1 MKLSSLKVGDKVK
14 IISIL
19 SSAEIKNHLEELG
32 FVKGVEVEVL
42 LTAPLGEPTLY
53 KINNEV
59 LALRINETSCI
70 EVEKIEEQKC
80 CDKYNTCLYKSFCN
94 KCKKK
99 EQQIEGNI
107 TVALIG
113 NPNCGKTTLFNAL
126 TCSNERVGNY
136 AGVTVDIVEGNLYFK
151 NYKIKIVDLPGIN
164 SLNTFQEEEKV
175 TRDYI
180 FKNKREVIAVNVI
193 DVTHLKKN
201 LLLTTQLL
209 DLNMN
214 MICVLNMFDKCQS
227 RGQEFN
233 VQNLSESL
241 KVKCI
246 PTIAEKE
253 YGLNELLNQIIVNYE
268 EKKKQPRL
276 EIEDSN
282 ILTRDN
288 NGKISTIPGGN
299 ILTRDNNDKI
309 STIPDGNILTRDK
322 NNISGIKGD
331 DKGNIEY
338 IKSKGPEER
347 YKYID
352 TVLGQASYMPNN
364 DNTNRTVTKTLDR
377 FLLDKKL
384 SFLFFLLPIV
394 MFQMTF
400 SFGGRLSEY
409 LSDVLNKVTIFLTSF
424 IATGII
430 KDIIVNGFLP
440 GIETVIVFVPQLFI
454 LYFSLFILEDS
465 GCMNRLVFI
474 IDRIMQKIGL
484 SGQSF
489 IPLSI
494 SFGCNVPGVLATKAI
509 HNRRNKIIT
518 CLLVPMIS
526 CPAKI
531 PIYVLLT
538 SLFFSDTAQMLI
550 ISSLYIFGIL
560 VAIICSKILHFF
572 MDDTSKETFIIE
584 FPEYKMP
591 NVFKAAEHSLV
602 NIKHF
607 IKRIGIIIS
616 FASII
621 LWGLEYFPQRNRDN
635 ISESYIANIGRKLEP
650 ALKHNG
656 FNWQINVSLIGGII
670 AKEIIAPILMILYK
684 KDVKDSKNKIKEN
697 MMKGGITIPSLLS
710 LLIFILLF
718 TPCVGTLIAIKKEI
732 GIKWMFISLFLNT
745 MLAYL
750 LSFFVFNIAT
760 FFYVK

>member
-1 MKLSSLKVGDKVK
+1 MKLSSLKVGDKGK
-14 IISIL
+14 IISL
-19 SSAEIKNHLEELG
+19 SCNSEIKNHLEELG
-32 FVKGVEVEVL
+32 FVKGVDVEVL

-59 LALRINETSCI
+59 LALRINETNCI

-80 CDKYNTCLYKSFCN
+80 CDNYNTCLYKSFCN

-99 EQQIEGNI
+99 EQQVEGNI

-113 NPNCGKTTLFNAL
+113 NPNCGKTTLFNSL

-164 SLNTFQEEEKV
+164 SLNTFREEEKV
-175 TRDYI
+175 TRDYV
-180 FKNKREVIAVNVI
+180 FKNKKEIIAVNVI

-214 MICVLNMFDKCQS
+214 MICVLNMFDKLQS

-233 VQNLSESL
+233 VKNLSGAL
-241 KVKCI
+241 NVKCI

-253 YGLNELLNQIIVNYE
+253 YGLSELLNQIINIYE

-276 EIEDSN
+276 EIEDNN

-288 NGKISTIPGGN
+288 NGKISTIQGGN
-299 ILTRDNNDKI
+299 ILTHDN
-309 STIPDGNILTRDK
+309 

-331 DKGNIEY
+331 DKGSFEY
-338 IKSKGPEER
+338 IRSKGPEER

-352 TVLGQASYMPNN
+352 TVLEQASYTYN
-364 DNTNRTVTKTLDR
+364 DNTNRGVTKTLDR

-400 SFGGRLSEY
+400 SFGGMLSGY
-409 LSDVLNKVTIFLTSF
+409 LSDVLNKTTIFLTSF
-424 IATGII
+424 IATGLI

-440 GIETVIVFVPQLFI
+440 GIEAVIVFIPQLFI
-454 LYFSLFILEDS
+454 LYFFLFILEDS

-474 IDRIMQKIGL
+474 IDRIMQKFGL

-538 SLFFSDTAQMLI
+538 SLFFSNTTQVLI

-560 VAIICSKILHFF
+560 VAIICSKIIHFF

-584 FPEYKMP
+584 FPEYKIP
-591 NVFKAAEHSLV
+591 NIFKAAEHSLV
-602 NIKHF
+602 NIKLF

-621 LWGLEYFPQRNRDN
+621 LWSLEYFPQRNRDN

-650 ALKHNG
+650 VLKHNG
-656 FNWQINVSLIGGII
+656 FNWQINVSLLGGII

-684 KDVKDSKNKIKEN
+684 KDVKDSKDKIKEN
-697 MMKGGITIPSLLS
+697 MIKGGITIPSLLS

-718 TPCVGTLIAIKKEI
+718 TPCIGTLIAIKKEI
-732 GIKWMFISLFLNT
+732 GIKWMFISLLLNT
-745 MLAYL
+745 LLAYL
-750 LSFFVFNIAT
+750 LSLFVFNIAT
-760 FFYVK
+760 FFYAK

>member
-1 MKLSSLKVGDKVK
+1 MKLSSLKVGDKGK
-14 IISIL
+14 IISL
-19 SSAEIKNHLEELG
+19 SCNSEIKNHLEELG

-59 LALRINETSCI
+59 LALRINETNCI

-80 CDKYNTCLYKSFCN
+80 CDNYNTCLYKSFCN

-113 NPNCGKTTLFNAL
+113 NPNCGKTTLFNSL

-164 SLNTFQEEEKV
+164 SLNTFREEEKV
-175 TRDYI
+175 TRDYV
-180 FKNKREVIAVNVI
+180 FKNKKEIIAVNVI

-214 MICVLNMFDKCQS
+214 MICVLNMFDKLQS

-241 KVKCI
+241 NVKCI

-253 YGLNELLNQIIVNYE
+253 YGLNELLNQIINIYE
-268 EKKKQPRL
+268 EKKKHQRL
-276 EIEDSN
+276 EIED
-282 ILTRDN
+282 
-288 NGKISTIPGGN
+288 N

-309 STIPDGNILTRDK
+309 STIPGGNILTRDDN

-331 DKGNIEY
+331 DKGSFEY
-338 IKSKGPEER
+338 IRSKSPEER

-352 TVLGQASYMPNN
+352 TVLEQASYTYN
-364 DNTNRTVTKTLDR
+364 DNTNRGVTKTLDR

-400 SFGGRLSEY
+400 SFAGMLSEY
-409 LSDVLNKVTIFLTSF
+409 LSEVLNKITIFLTSF
-424 IATGII
+424 ITTGII

-440 GIETVIVFVPQLFI
+440 GIEAVIVFIPQLFI
-454 LYFSLFILEDS
+454 LYFFLFILEDS

-494 SFGCNVPGVLATKAI
+494 SFGCNVPGVLATKTI

-538 SLFFSDTAQMLI
+538 SLFFSNTTQVLI

-560 VAIICSKILHFF
+560 VAIICSKIIHFF

-584 FPEYKMP
+584 FPEYKIP
-591 NVFKAAEHSLV
+591 NIFKAAEHSLV

-650 ALKHNG
+650 VLKHNG
-656 FNWQINVSLIGGII
+656 FNWQINVSLLGGII

-684 KDVKDSKNKIKEN
+684 KDVKDSKDKIKEN
-697 MMKGGITIPSLLS
+697 MIKGGITIPSLLS

-718 TPCVGTLIAIKKEI
+718 TPCIGTLIAIKKEI
-732 GIKWMFISLFLNT
+732 GIKWMFISLLLNT
-745 MLAYL
+745 LLAYL
-750 LSFFVFNIAT
+750 LSLFVFNIAT
-760 FFYVK
+760 FFYAK

>member
-1 MKLSSLKVGDKVK
+1 MKLSSLKVGDKGK
-14 IISIL
+14 IISV
-19 SSAEIKNHLEELG
+19 SCNSEIKNHLEELG

-113 NPNCGKTTLFNAL
+113 NPNCGKTTLFNSL

-164 SLNTFQEEEKV
+164 SLNTFKEEEKV
-175 TRDYI
+175 TKDYI

-214 MICVLNMFDKCQS
+214 MICVINMFDKLQS

-253 YGLNELLNQIIVNYE
+253 YGLNELLNQIINIYR

-282 ILTRDN
+282 ILTSDN
-288 NGKISTIPGGN
+288 YNKISGVE
-299 ILTRDNNDKI
+299 
-309 STIPDGNILTRDK
+309 DGNILGCD
-322 NNISGIKGD
+322 NNNKDSAIV
-331 DKGNIEY
+331 GNNERGFEY
-338 IKSKGPEER
+338 ILSQNKSPEER

-352 TVLGQASYMPNN
+352 TILEQASYTYN
-364 DNTNRTVTKTLDR
+364 DNTNRAVTKTLDR

-384 SFLFFLLPIV
+384 SLLFFLLPIV
-394 MFQMTF
+394 IFQMTF

-440 GIETVIVFVPQLFI
+440 GIEAVIVFVPQLFI

-560 VAIICSKILHFF
+560 VAIICSKIIHFF

-656 FNWQINVSLIGGII
+656 FNWQINVSLLGGII

-684 KDVKDSKNKIKEN
+684 KDVKDSKDKIKEN
-697 MMKGGITIPSLLS
+697 MIKGGITIPSLLS

-745 MLAYL
+745 LLAYL
-750 LSFFVFNIAT
+750 LSLFVFNIAT
-760 FFYVK
+760 FFYAK

>member
-1 MKLSSLKVGDKVK
+1 MKLSSLNVGDKGK

-59 LALRINETSCI
+59 LALRINETNCI

-80 CDKYNTCLYKSFCN
+80 CDNYNTCLYKSFCN

-99 EQQIEGNI
+99 EQQVEGNI

-113 NPNCGKTTLFNAL
+113 NPNCGKTTLFNSL

-164 SLNTFQEEEKV
+164 SINTFREEEKV

-180 FKNKREVIAVNVI
+180 FKNKEEVIAVNVI

-214 MICVLNMFDKCQS
+214 MICVLNMFDKLQS

-233 VQNLSESL
+233 VQNLSGAL
-241 KVKCI
+241 NVKCI

-253 YGLNELLNQIIVNYE
+253 YGLNELLNQIIKIYE

-282 ILTRDN
+282 ILTSDN
-288 NGKISTIPGGN
+288 NGKISTVPGGN
-299 ILTRDNNDKI
+299 ILTHN
-309 STIPDGNILTRDK
+309 

-331 DKGNIEY
+331 DKGNFEY
-338 IKSKGPEER
+338 IRSKGPEER

-352 TVLGQASYMPNN
+352 TILEQASYTYN
-364 DNTNRTVTKTLDR
+364 DNTNRAVTKTLDR
-377 FLLDKKL
+377 LLLDKNL

-400 SFGGRLSEY
+400 SFGGKLSGY

-454 LYFSLFILEDS
+454 LYFFLFILEDS

-518 CLLVPMIS
+518 CLLVPMMS

-538 SLFFSDTAQMLI
+538 SLFFSDTAQVLI

-560 VAIICSKILHFF
+560 VAIICSKIIHFF

-584 FPEYKMP
+584 FPEYKIP

-602 NIKHF
+602 SIKHF

-621 LWGLEYFPQRNRDN
+621 LWGLEYFPQRNRNN

-650 ALKHNG
+650 VLKHNG
-656 FNWQINVSLIGGII
+656 FNWQINVSLLGGII

-684 KDVKDSKNKIKEN
+684 KDVKDSKDKIKEN
-697 MMKGGITIPSLLS
+697 MIKDGITIPSLLA

-718 TPCVGTLIAIKKEI
+718 TPCVGTLMAIKKEI
-732 GIKWMFISLFLNT
+732 GIKWMFISLSLNT

-750 LSFFVFNIAT
+750 SSLFVFNIAT
-760 FFYVK
+760 FFYAK

>member
-32 FVKGVEVEVL
+32 FIKGVEVEVL

-70 EVEKIEEQKC
+70 EVEKIDEQKC

-94 KCKKK
+94 KCPKK

-113 NPNCGKTTLFNAL
+113 NPNCGKTTLFNSL

-164 SLNTFQEEEKV
+164 SLNTFREEEKV
-175 TRDYI
+175 TRDYV
-180 FKNKREVIAVNVI
+180 FKNKEEVIAVNVI

-214 MICVLNMFDKCQS
+214 MICVLNMFDKFQS

-233 VQNLSESL
+233 VQNLSEAL
-241 KVKCI
+241 NVKCI

-253 YGLNELLNQIIVNYE
+253 YGLSELLNQIIKIYE

-299 ILTRDNNDKI
+299 ILTHYN
-309 STIPDGNILTRDK
+309 

-331 DKGNIEY
+331 DKGNFEY
-338 IKSKGPEER
+338 IRSKGPEER
-347 YKYID
+347 YKYIN
-352 TVLGQASYMPNN
+352 TILEQASYTYN
-364 DNTNRTVTKTLDR
+364 DNTNRAVTKTLDR

-384 SFLFFLLPIV
+384 SLLFFLLPVVI
-394 MFQMTF
+394 FQMTF

-409 LSDVLNKVTIFLTSF
+409 LSDVLNKTTIFLTSF
-424 IATGII
+424 ISTGII

-440 GIETVIVFVPQLFI
+440 GIEAVIVFVPQLFI
-454 LYFSLFILEDS
+454 LYFFLFILEDS

-518 CLLVPMIS
+518 CLLVPMMS

-538 SLFFSDTAQMLI
+538 SLFFSDTAQVLI

-560 VAIICSKILHFF
+560 VAIICSKIIHFF

-635 ISESYIANIGRKLEP
+635 ISESYIASIGRKLEP
-650 ALKHNG
+650 VLKHNG

-684 KDVKDSKNKIKEN
+684 KDVKDSKDKIKEN
-697 MMKGGITIPSLLS
+697 MIKGGITIPSLLS

-718 TPCVGTLIAIKKEI
+718 TPCVGTLMAIKKEI
-732 GIKWMFISLFLNT
+732 GIKWMFISLSLNT

-750 LSFFVFNIAT
+750 LSLFVFNIAT
-760 FFYVK
+760 FFYAK

>member
-1 MKLSSLKVGDKVK
+1 MKLSSLKVGDKGK
-14 IISIL
+14 IISV
-19 SSAEIKNHLEELG
+19 SCNSEIKNHLEELG

-59 LALRINETSCI
+59 LALRINETNCI

-80 CDKYNTCLYKSFCN
+80 CDRYNTCLYKSFCN

-113 NPNCGKTTLFNAL
+113 NPNCGKTTLFNSL

-164 SLNTFQEEEKV
+164 SLNTFREEEKV

-180 FKNKREVIAVNVI
+180 FKNKEEVIAVNVI

-214 MICVLNMFDKCQS
+214 MICVLNMFDKLQS

-233 VQNLSESL
+233 AQNLSEAL
-241 KVKCI
+241 NVKCI

-253 YGLNELLNQIIVNYE
+253 YGLNELLNQIIKIYK

-282 ILTRDN
+282 ISTLDN

-299 ILTRDNNDKI
+299 ILTHDN
-309 STIPDGNILTRDK
+309 

-331 DKGNIEY
+331 DKGNFEY
-338 IKSKGPEER
+338 IRSKGPEER

-352 TVLGQASYMPNN
+352 TVLEQASYTYN
-364 DNTNRTVTKTLDR
+364 DNTNRAVTKTLDR

-394 MFQMTF
+394 IFQMTF

-409 LSDVLNKVTIFLTSF
+409 LSEVLNKTTIFLTSF

-440 GIETVIVFVPQLFI
+440 GIEAVIVFVPQLFI
-454 LYFSLFILEDS
+454 LYFFLFILEDS

-518 CLLVPMIS
+518 CLLVPMMS

-538 SLFFSDTAQMLI
+538 SLFFSNTAQVLI

-560 VAIICSKILHFF
+560 VAIICSKIIHFF

-650 ALKHNG
+650 VLKHNG
-656 FNWQINVSLIGGII
+656 FNWQINVSLLGGIL

-684 KDVKDSKNKIKEN
+684 KDVKDSKDKIKEN
-697 MMKGGITIPSLLS
+697 MIKDGITIPSLLS

-718 TPCVGTLIAIKKEI
+718 TPCVGTLMAIKKEI
-732 GIKWMFISLFLNT
+732 GIKWMFISLSLNT

-750 LSFFVFNIAT
+750 SSLFVFNIAT
-760 FFYVK
+760 FFYAK

>member
-59 LALRINETSCI
+59 LALRINETNCI

-80 CDKYNTCLYKSFCN
+80 CDEYNTCLYKSFCN

-113 NPNCGKTTLFNAL
+113 NPNCGKTTLFNSL

-180 FKNKREVIAVNVI
+180 FKNKEEVIAVNVI

-214 MICVLNMFDKCQS
+214 MICVLNMFDKFQS

-233 VQNLSESL
+233 VQNLSEAL
-241 KVKCI
+241 NVKCI

-253 YGLNELLNQIIVNYE
+253 YGLNELLNQIIKIYE

-276 EIEDSN
+276 EIEDNN
-282 ILTRDN
+282 ILTSDN

-299 ILTRDNNDKI
+299 ILTHDN
-309 STIPDGNILTRDK
+309 

-331 DKGNIEY
+331 DKGSFEY
-338 IKSKGPEER
+338 IRSKGPEER

-352 TVLGQASYMPNN
+352 TVLEQASYTYNN
-364 DNTNRTVTKTLDR
+364 NTNRAVTKTLDR

-409 LSDVLNKVTIFLTSF
+409 LSDVLNKTTIFLTSF
-424 IATGII
+424 ISTGII

-440 GIETVIVFVPQLFI
+440 GIEAVIVFVPQLFI
-454 LYFSLFILEDS
+454 LYFFLFILEDS

-531 PIYVLLT
+531 PVYVLLT
-538 SLFFSDTAQMLI
+538 SLFFSDTAQVLI

-560 VAIICSKILHFF
+560 VAIICSKIIHFF
-572 MDDTSKETFIIE
+572 MDDTSEETFIIE
-584 FPEYKMP
+584 FPEYKIP

-602 NIKHF
+602 SIKHF

-650 ALKHNG
+650 VLKYNG

-684 KDVKDSKNKIKEN
+684 KDVKDSKDKIKEN
-697 MMKGGITIPSLLS
+697 MIKGGITIPSLLS

-718 TPCVGTLIAIKKEI
+718 TPCVGTLMAIKKEI
-732 GIKWMFISLFLNT
+732 GIKWMFISLSLNT

-750 LSFFVFNIAT
+750 LSLFVFNIAT
-760 FFYVK
+760 FFYAK

>member
-59 LALRINETSCI
+59 LALRINETNCI

-80 CDKYNTCLYKSFCN
+80 CDEYNTCLYKSFCN

-99 EQQIEGNI
+99 EQQVEGNI

-113 NPNCGKTTLFNAL
+113 NPNCGKTTLFNSL

-164 SLNTFQEEEKV
+164 SLNTFREEEKV

-180 FKNKREVIAVNVI
+180 FKNKEEVIAVNVI

-214 MICVLNMFDKCQS
+214 MICVLNMFDKLQS

-233 VQNLSESL
+233 VQNLSEAL
-241 KVKCI
+241 NVKCI

-253 YGLNELLNQIIVNYE
+253 YGLNELLNQIIKIYE

-276 EIEDSN
+276 EIEDNN
-282 ILTRDN
+282 ILTSDN

-299 ILTRDNNDKI
+299 ILTRDDN
-309 STIPDGNILTRDK
+309 

-331 DKGNIEY
+331 DKGNFEY
-338 IKSKGPEER
+338 IRSKSPEER

-352 TVLGQASYMPNN
+352 TVLEQASYTYNN
-364 DNTNRTVTKTLDR
+364 NTNRAVTKTLDR
-377 FLLDKKL
+377 FLLNKKL
-384 SFLFFLLPIV
+384 SLLFFLLPIV

-409 LSDVLNKVTIFLTSF
+409 LSDVLNKTTIFLTSF
-424 IATGII
+424 ITTGII

-440 GIETVIVFVPQLFI
+440 GIEAVIVFIPQLFI

-494 SFGCNVPGVLATKAI
+494 SFGCNVPGVLATKTI

-518 CLLVPMIS
+518 CLLVPMMS

-538 SLFFSDTAQMLI
+538 SLFFSDTAQVLI

-560 VAIICSKILHFF
+560 VAIICSKIIHFF
-572 MDDTSKETFIIE
+572 MDDTSEETFIIE
-584 FPEYKMP
+584 FPEYKIP

-602 NIKHF
+602 SIKHF

-635 ISESYIANIGRKLEP
+635 ISESYIANIGKKLEP
-650 ALKHNG
+650 VLKHNG
-656 FNWQINVSLIGGII
+656 FNWQINVSLLGGII
-670 AKEIIAPILMILYK
+670 AKEIIAPILTILYK
-684 KDVKDSKNKIKEN
+684 KDVKDSKDKIKEN
-697 MMKGGITIPSLLS
+697 MIKGGITIPSLLS

-718 TPCVGTLIAIKKEI
+718 TPCIGTLMAIKKEI

-745 MLAYL
+745 LLAYL
-750 LSFFVFNIAT
+750 SSLFVFNIAT
-760 FFYVK
+760 FFYDK

>member
-1 MKLSSLKVGDKVK
+1 MKLSSFKVGDKVK
-14 IISIL
+14 IISVFC
-19 SSAEIKNHLEELG
+19 SAEIKNHLEELG

-42 LTAPLGEPTLY
+42 LTAPFGEPTLY
-53 KINNEV
+53 KINDEV
-59 LALRINETSCI
+59 LALRVNEASCI
-70 EVEKIEEQKC
+70 EVEKVEEKKC
-80 CDKYNTCLYKSFCN
+80 CEKYNTCLYKSFCG
-94 KCKKK
+94 KCKGK
-99 EQQIEGNI
+99 EQQTEGYI

-113 NPNCGKTTLFNAL
+113 NPNCGKTTLFNTL

-136 AGVTVDIVEGNLYFK
+136 AGVTVDVVEGNLYFK
-151 NYKIKIVDLPGIN
+151 NYKIKIVDLPGLN
-164 SLNTFQEEEKV
+164 SLNTFKEEEKI

-180 FKNKREVIAVNVI
+180 FRNKGEIIAVNVI

-209 DLNMN
+209 DLRMD
-214 MICVLNMFDKCQS
+214 MICVLNMFDKFQNS
-227 RGQEFN
+227 GQIID
-233 VQNLSESL
+233 VHLLSESL
-241 KVKCI
+241 NVTCI

-253 YGLNELLNQIIVNYE
+253 YGLNELLNQIIWKYE
-268 EKKKQPRL
+268 DKEKQSRL
-276 EIEDSN
+276 GKDEIN
-282 ILTRDN
+282 ILTRAN
-288 NGKISTIPGGN
+288 NNNKTTIIKGGN
-299 ILTRDNNDKI
+299 ILTHDN
-309 STIPDGNILTRDK
+309 
-322 NNISGIKGD
+322 NNISGIKDD
-331 DKGNIEY
+331 DKGNFEY
-338 IKSKGPEER
+338 IRSKGPEER

-352 TVLGQASYMPNN
+352 TILEQASYTHTDNPNK
-364 DNTNRTVTKTLDR
+364 DLTKTLDR

-400 SFGGRLSEY
+400 SFGGRLSGY
-409 LSDVLNKVTIFLTSF
+409 LSEVLNKATVFLTSF
-424 IATGII
+424 MSSCVL
-430 KDIIVNGFLP
+430 KDVIVNGFIP
-440 GIETVIVFVPQLFI
+440 GIEAVIVFVPQLFI

-474 IDRIMQKIGL
+474 IDKIMQKIGL
-484 SGQSF
+484 SGSSF
-489 IPLSI
+489 IPLAI

-509 HNRRNKIIT
+509 RNRRNKIIT

-538 SLFFSDTAQMLI
+538 SLFFNDTVQVLI
-550 ISSLYIFGIL
+550 ISLLYIFGIL

-572 MDDTSKETFIIE
+572 IKDTSKDTFIIE

-591 NVFKAAEHSLV
+591 NIFKAAEHSLV

-607 IKRIGIIIS
+607 IKRIGIIVA
-616 FASII
+616 FASVI

-650 ALKHNG
+650 VLKHNG
-656 FNWQINVSLIGGII
+656 FNWQINVSLLGGII

-684 KDVKDSKNKIKEN
+684 KDVKDSKDKIKEN
-697 MMKGGITIPSLLS
+697 MIKDGITIPSLLS

-718 TPCVGTLIAIKKEI
+718 TPCIGTLMAIKREI

-745 MLAYL
+745 LLAYL

-760 FFYVK
+760 IFYAK

>member
-1 MKLSSLKVGDKVK
+1 MKLSSLNVGDKGK

-59 LALRINETSCI
+59 LALRINETNCI

-80 CDKYNTCLYKSFCN
+80 CDNYNTCLYKSFCN

-99 EQQIEGNI
+99 EQQVEGNI

-113 NPNCGKTTLFNAL
+113 NPNCGKTTLFNSL

-164 SLNTFQEEEKV
+164 SINTFREEEKV

-180 FKNKREVIAVNVI
+180 FKNKEEVIAVNVI

-214 MICVLNMFDKCQS
+214 MICVLNMFDKLQS

-233 VQNLSESL
+233 VQNLSGAL
-241 KVKCI
+241 NVKCI

-253 YGLNELLNQIIVNYE
+253 YGLNELLNQIIKIYE

-282 ILTRDN
+282 ILTSDN
-288 NGKISTIPGGN
+288 NGKISTVPGGN
-299 ILTRDNNDKI
+299 ILTHN
-309 STIPDGNILTRDK
+309 

-331 DKGNIEY
+331 DKGNFEY
-338 IKSKGPEER
+338 IRSKGPEER

-352 TVLGQASYMPNN
+352 TILEQASYTYN
-364 DNTNRTVTKTLDR
+364 DNTNRAVTKTLDR

-400 SFGGRLSEY
+400 SFGGKLSGY

-454 LYFSLFILEDS
+454 LYFFLFILEDS

-518 CLLVPMIS
+518 CLLVPMMS

-538 SLFFSDTAQMLI
+538 SLFFSDTAQVLI

-560 VAIICSKILHFF
+560 VAIICSKIIHFF

-584 FPEYKMP
+584 FPEYKIP

-602 NIKHF
+602 SIKHF

-621 LWGLEYFPQRNRDN
+621 LWGLEYFPQRNRNN

-650 ALKHNG
+650 VLKHNG
-656 FNWQINVSLIGGII
+656 FNWQINVSLLGGII

-684 KDVKDSKNKIKEN
+684 KDVKDSKDKIKEN
-697 MMKGGITIPSLLS
+697 MIKDGITIPSLLA

-718 TPCVGTLIAIKKEI
+718 TPCVGTLMAIKKEI
-732 GIKWMFISLFLNT
+732 GIKWMFISLSLNT

-750 LSFFVFNIAT
+750 SSLFVFNIAT
-760 FFYVK
+760 FFYAK

>member
-42 LTAPLGEPTLY
+42 LTAPLGDPTLY
-53 KINNEV
+53 KINNET
-59 LALRINETSCI
+59 LALRVNEASCI

-113 NPNCGKTTLFNAL
+113 NPNCGKTTLFNSL

-180 FKNKREVIAVNVI
+180 FKNKEEVIAVNVI

-214 MICVLNMFDKCQS
+214 MICVLNMFDKFQG

-241 KVKCI
+241 NVKCI

-253 YGLNELLNQIIVNYE
+253 YGLNELLNQIIKIHE
-268 EKKKQPRL
+268 EKKKQSRL

-288 NGKISTIPGGN
+288 NCKISTIPSGN
-299 ILTRDNNDKI
+299 ILDN
-309 STIPDGNILTRDK
+309 
-322 NNISGIKGD
+322 NNISGIKDD
-331 DKGNIEY
+331 DKGNFEY
-338 IKSKGPEER
+338 IRSKGPEER
-347 YKYID
+347 YKYIN
-352 TVLGQASYMPNN
+352 TILNKVSYTYN
-364 DNTNRTVTKTLDR
+364 DNTNRAVTKTLDR

-384 SFLFFLLPIV
+384 SLLFFLLPIV

-409 LSDVLNKVTIFLTSF
+409 LSDVLNKTTIFLTSF
-424 IATGII
+424 ISTGII

-440 GIETVIVFVPQLFI
+440 GIEAVIVFVPQLFI
-454 LYFSLFILEDS
+454 LYFFLFILEDS

-494 SFGCNVPGVLATKAI
+494 SFGCNVPGILATKAI

-531 PIYVLLT
+531 PIYFLLT
-538 SLFFSDTAQMLI
+538 SLFFSDTTQVLI

-560 VAIICSKILHFF
+560 VAIICSKIIHFLI
-572 MDDTSKETFIIE
+572 DDTSKETFIIE

-621 LWGLEYFPQRNRDN
+621 LWGLEYFPQRNKDN

-650 ALKHNG
+650 VLKHNG
-656 FNWQINVSLIGGII
+656 FNWQINVSLLGGII

-684 KDVKDSKNKIKEN
+684 KDVKDSKDKIKEN
-697 MMKGGITIPSLLS
+697 MIKGGITIPSLLS

-750 LSFFVFNIAT
+750 LSLFVFNIAT
-760 FFYVK
+760 FFYAK

>member
-59 LALRINETSCI
+59 LALRINETNCI

-80 CDKYNTCLYKSFCN
+80 CDEYNTCLYKSFCN

-99 EQQIEGNI
+99 EQQVEGNI

-113 NPNCGKTTLFNAL
+113 NPNCGKTTLFNSL

-180 FKNKREVIAVNVI
+180 FKNKEEVIAVNVI

-214 MICVLNMFDKCQS
+214 MICVLNMFDKFQS

-233 VQNLSESL
+233 VQNLSEAL
-241 KVKCI
+241 NVKCI

-253 YGLNELLNQIIVNYE
+253 YGLNELLNQIIKIYE

-276 EIEDSN
+276 EIEDNN
-282 ILTRDN
+282 ILTSDN

-299 ILTRDNNDKI
+299 ILTRDDN
-309 STIPDGNILTRDK
+309 

-331 DKGNIEY
+331 DKGSFEY
-338 IKSKGPEER
+338 IRSKGPEER

-352 TVLGQASYMPNN
+352 TVLEQASYTYNN
-364 DNTNRTVTKTLDR
+364 NTNRAVTKTLDR
-377 FLLDKKL
+377 FLLNKKL

-409 LSDVLNKVTIFLTSF
+409 LSDVLNKTTIFLTSF
-424 IATGII
+424 ISTGII

-440 GIETVIVFVPQLFI
+440 GIEAVIVFVPQLFI
-454 LYFSLFILEDS
+454 LYFFLFILEDS

-531 PIYVLLT
+531 PVYVLLT
-538 SLFFSDTAQMLI
+538 SLFFSDTAQVLI

-560 VAIICSKILHFF
+560 VAIICSKIIHFF
-572 MDDTSKETFIIE
+572 MDDTSEETFIIE
-584 FPEYKMP
+584 FPEYKIP

-602 NIKHF
+602 SIKHF

-650 ALKHNG
+650 VLKYNG

-684 KDVKDSKNKIKEN
+684 KDVKDSKDKIKEN
-697 MMKGGITIPSLLS
+697 MIKGGITIPSLLS

-718 TPCVGTLIAIKKEI
+718 TPCVGTLMAIKKEI
-732 GIKWMFISLFLNT
+732 GIKWMFISLSLNT

-750 LSFFVFNIAT
+750 LSLFVFNIAT
-760 FFYVK
+760 FFYAK

>member
-1 MKLSSLKVGDKVK
+1 MKLSSLNVGDKGK
-14 IISIL
+14 IISV
-19 SSAEIKNHLEELG
+19 SCNSEIKNHLEEIG
-32 FVKGVEVEVL
+32 FVKGVEVQVL

-53 KINNEV
+53 KINDEV
-59 LALRINETSCI
+59 LALRVNEASCI
-70 EVEKIEEQKC
+70 EVDKVEEQKC
-80 CDKYNTCLYKSFCN
+80 CDIYNTCLYKGFCN

-99 EQQIEGNI
+99 GQQAEDHI

-136 AGVTVDIVEGNLYFK
+136 AGVTVDIVEGNLYYK
-151 NYKIKIVDLPGIN
+151 NYKIKIVDLPGVD
-164 SLNTFQEEEKV
+164 SLNTFKEEEKI
-175 TRDYI
+175 TRDYVL
-180 FKNKREVIAVNVI
+180 KNKEEIIVINVI
-193 DVTHLKKN
+193 DVTHIKKN
-201 LLLTTQLL
+201 MLLTTQLL

-214 MICVLNMFDKCQS
+214 MICVLNMFDKFKN
-227 RGQEFN
+227 RGQ
-233 VQNLSESL
+233 VIDVSKLSEYI

-253 YGLNELLNQIIVNYE
+253 YGLYELLDQIIFEHE
-268 EKKKQPRL
+268 ERSENPK
-276 EIEDSN
+276 IELWGMDV
-282 ILTRDN
+282 LTRDN
-288 NGKISTIPGGN
+288 NNISAIEEDDA
-299 ILTRDNNDKI
+299 LTRDNNNKLSGIEVDA
-309 STIPDGNILTRDK
+309 DGNIE
-322 NNISGIKGD
+322 NILSRS
-331 DKGNIEY
+331 
-338 IKSKGPEER
+338 KSTEER

-352 TVLGQASYMPNN
+352 TVLEQASFMPNN
-364 DNTNRTVTKTLDR
+364 DNTNKELTKTLDR
-377 FLLDKKL
+377 FLLNRKL
-384 SFLFFLLPIV
+384 SLLFFLLPIV

-409 LSDVLNKVTIFLTSF
+409 LSDVLNKTTIFLTSF

-454 LYFSLFILEDS
+454 LYFFLFILEDS

-518 CLLVPMIS
+518 CLLVPMMS

-538 SLFFSDTAQMLI
+538 SLFFSDTAQVLI
-550 ISSLYIFGIL
+550 ISFLYIFGIL
-560 VAIICSKILHFF
+560 VAIICSKIIHFF

-650 ALKHNG
+650 VLKHNG
-656 FNWQINVSLIGGII
+656 FNWQINVSLLGGIL

-684 KDVKDSKNKIKEN
+684 KDVKDSKDKIKEN
-697 MMKGGITIPSLLS
+697 MRNGGITIPSLLS

-718 TPCVGTLIAIKKEI
+718 TPCIGTLMAIKREI
-732 GIKWMFISLFLNT
+732 GIKWMFISLLLNT
-745 MLAYL
+745 LLAYL
-750 LSFFVFNIAT
+750 LSLFVFNIST
-760 FFYVK
+760 FFYAK

>member
-1 MKLSSLKVGDKVK
+1 MKLSSLKVGDKGK
-14 IISIL
+14 IISV
-19 SSAEIKNHLEELG
+19 SCNSEIRNHLEELG

-59 LALRINETSCI
+59 LALRINETNCI

-80 CDKYNTCLYKSFCN
+80 CDEYNTCLYKSFCN

-113 NPNCGKTTLFNAL
+113 NPNCGKTTLFNSL

-180 FKNKREVIAVNVI
+180 FKNKEEVIAVNVI

-209 DLNMN
+209 DLNMS
-214 MICVLNMFDKCQS
+214 MICVLNMFDKFQS

-241 KVKCI
+241 NVKCI

-253 YGLNELLNQIIVNYE
+253 YGLNELLNQIIKIYE
-268 EKKKQPRL
+268 EKKKQTKL

-299 ILTRDNNDKI
+299 ILSHDN
-309 STIPDGNILTRDK
+309 
-322 NNISGIKGD
+322 NNISIIKGD
-331 DKGNIEY
+331 DKWNFEHIR
-338 IKSKGPEER
+338 SKGPEER
-347 YKYID
+347 YKYIN
-352 TVLGQASYMPNN
+352 TILEQASYTYN
-364 DNTNRTVTKTLDR
+364 DNTNRAVTKTLDM

-384 SFLFFLLPIV
+384 SLLFFLLPIV

-400 SFGGRLSEY
+400 SFGGMLSEY
-409 LSDVLNKVTIFLTSF
+409 LSDVLNKTTIFLTSF

-454 LYFSLFILEDS
+454 LYFFLFILEDS

-509 HNRRNKIIT
+509 HNRKNKIIT

-531 PIYVLLT
+531 PIYFLLT
-538 SLFFSDTAQMLI
+538 SLFFSDTAQVLI

-560 VAIICSKILHFF
+560 VAIICSKIIHFF
-572 MDDTSKETFIIE
+572 MDDANKETFIIE

-621 LWGLEYFPQRNRDN
+621 LWGLEYFPQRNKDN

-650 ALKHNG
+650 VLKHNG
-656 FNWQINVSLIGGII
+656 FNWQINVSLLGGII

-684 KDVKDSKNKIKEN
+684 KDVKDSKDKIKEN
-697 MMKGGITIPSLLS
+697 MIKGGITIPSLLS

-732 GIKWMFISLFLNT
+732 GIKWMFISLSLNT

-750 LSFFVFNIAT
+750 LSLFVFNIAT
-760 FFYVK
+760 FFYAK

>member
-1 MKLSSLKVGDKVK
+1 MKLSSLNVGDKGK

-70 EVEKIEEQKC
+70 EVEKIDEQKC

-113 NPNCGKTTLFNAL
+113 NPNCGKTTLFNSL

-164 SLNTFQEEEKV
+164 SLNTFREEEKV

-180 FKNKREVIAVNVI
+180 FKNREEVIAVNVI

-214 MICVLNMFDKCQS
+214 MICVLNMFDKFQS

-233 VQNLSESL
+233 VQKLSEAL
-241 KVKCI
+241 NVKCI

-253 YGLNELLNQIIVNYE
+253 YGLSELLNQIIKIYE

-299 ILTRDNNDKI
+299 ILTH
-309 STIPDGNILTRDK
+309 GN

-331 DKGNIEY
+331 DKGNFEY
-338 IKSKGPEER
+338 IRSKGPEER
-347 YKYID
+347 YKYIN
-352 TVLGQASYMPNN
+352 TILEQASYAYN

-384 SFLFFLLPIV
+384 SLLFFLLPIV

-409 LSDVLNKVTIFLTSF
+409 LSDVLNKTTIFLTSF
-424 IATGII
+424 ITTGII

-440 GIETVIVFVPQLFI
+440 GIEAVIVFVPQLFI
-454 LYFSLFILEDS
+454 LYFFLFILEDS

-494 SFGCNVPGVLATKAI
+494 SFGCNVPGVLATKTI

-518 CLLVPMIS
+518 CLLVPMMS

-538 SLFFSDTAQMLI
+538 SLFFSDTAQVLI

-560 VAIICSKILHFF
+560 VAIICSKIIHFF

-584 FPEYKMP
+584 FPEYKIP

-650 ALKHNG
+650 VLKYNG

-684 KDVKDSKNKIKEN
+684 KEVKDSKDKIKEN
-697 MMKGGITIPSLLS
+697 MIKGGITIPSLLS

-718 TPCVGTLIAIKKEI
+718 TPCVGTLMAIKKEI
-732 GIKWMFISLFLNT
+732 GIKWMFISLSLNT

-750 LSFFVFNIAT
+750 LSLFVFNIAT
-760 FFYVK
+760 FFYAK

>member
-1 MKLSSLKVGDKVK
+1 MKLSSLNVGDKGK
-14 IISIL
+14 IISL
-19 SSAEIKNHLEELG
+19 SCNSEIKNHLEELG

-59 LALRINETSCI
+59 LALRINETNCI

-80 CDKYNTCLYKSFCN
+80 CDEYNTCLYKSFCN

-113 NPNCGKTTLFNAL
+113 NPNCGKTTLFNSL

-164 SLNTFQEEEKV
+164 SLNTFREEEKV

-180 FKNKREVIAVNVI
+180 FKNKEEVIAVNVI

-214 MICVLNMFDKCQS
+214 MICVLNMFDKLQS

-233 VQNLSESL
+233 VQNLSKAL
-241 KVKCI
+241 NVKCI

-253 YGLNELLNQIIVNYE
+253 YGLNELLNQIIKIYE

-282 ILTRDN
+282 ILTSDN
-288 NGKISTIPGGN
+288 NGKISTVPGGN
-299 ILTRDNNDKI
+299 ILDN
-309 STIPDGNILTRDK
+309 
-322 NNISGIKGD
+322 NNISGIKDD

-338 IKSKGPEER
+338 IRSKGPAER

-352 TVLGQASYMPNN
+352 TILEQASYTHN
-364 DNTNRTVTKTLDR
+364 DNTNRGVTKTLDR
-377 FLLDKKL
+377 FLLNKKL
-384 SFLFFLLPIV
+384 SLLFFLLPVV

-409 LSDVLNKVTIFLTSF
+409 LSGVLNKITIFLTSF
-424 IATGII
+424 IATGLI
-430 KDIIVNGFLP
+430 KDIIVNGFIP
-440 GIETVIVFVPQLFI
+440 GIEAVIVFVPQLFI
-454 LYFSLFILEDS
+454 LYFFLFILEDS

-518 CLLVPMIS
+518 CLLVPMMS

-538 SLFFSDTAQMLI
+538 SLFFSDTAQVLI

-560 VAIICSKILHFF
+560 VAIICSKIIHFF

-591 NVFKAAEHSLV
+591 NIFKAAEHSLV

-650 ALKHNG
+650 VLKHNG
-656 FNWQINVSLIGGII
+656 FNWQINVSLLGGII

-684 KDVKDSKNKIKEN
+684 KDVKDSKDKIKEN
-697 MMKGGITIPSLLS
+697 MIKGGITIPSLLS

-718 TPCVGTLIAIKKEI
+718 TPCVGTLMAIKKEI
-732 GIKWMFISLFLNT
+732 GIKWMFISLSLNT

-750 LSFFVFNIAT
+750 LSLFVFNIAT
-760 FFYVK
+760 FFYAK

>member
-70 EVEKIEEQKC
+70 EVEKIDEQKC

-113 NPNCGKTTLFNAL
+113 NPNCGKTTLFNSL

-164 SLNTFQEEEKV
+164 SLNTFKEEEKV

-180 FKNKREVIAVNVI
+180 FKNREEVIAVNVI

-214 MICVLNMFDKCQS
+214 MICVLNMFDKFQS

-233 VQNLSESL
+233 VQKLSEAL
-241 KVKCI
+241 NVKCI

-253 YGLNELLNQIIVNYE
+253 YGLNELLNQIIKIYE

-276 EIEDSN
+276 EIEDIN

-299 ILTRDNNDKI
+299 ILTHDN
-309 STIPDGNILTRDK
+309 

-331 DKGNIEY
+331 DKGSFEY
-338 IKSKGPEER
+338 IRSKGPEER

-352 TVLGQASYMPNN
+352 TILEQASYAYN

-384 SFLFFLLPIV
+384 SFLFFFLPIV

-409 LSDVLNKVTIFLTSF
+409 LSDVLNKTTIFLTSF
-424 IATGII
+424 ISTGII

-440 GIETVIVFVPQLFI
+440 GIEAVIVFVPQLFI
-454 LYFSLFILEDS
+454 LYFFLFILEDS

-518 CLLVPMIS
+518 CLLVPMMS

-538 SLFFSDTAQMLI
+538 SLFFSDTAQVLI

-560 VAIICSKILHFF
+560 VAIICSKIIHFF

-650 ALKHNG
+650 VLKHNG
-656 FNWQINVSLIGGII
+656 FNWQINVSLLGGII

-684 KDVKDSKNKIKEN
+684 KDVKDSKDKIKEN
-697 MMKGGITIPSLLS
+697 MVKGGITIPSLLS

-718 TPCVGTLIAIKKEI
+718 TPCVGTLMAIKKEI
-732 GIKWMFISLFLNT
+732 GIKWMFISLSLNT

-750 LSFFVFNIAT
+750 LSLFVFNIAT
-760 FFYVK
+760 FFYAK

>member
-1 MKLSSLKVGDKVK
+1 MKLSSLNVGDKGK

-59 LALRINETSCI
+59 LALRINETNCI

-80 CDKYNTCLYKSFCN
+80 CDNYNTCLYKSFCN

-99 EQQIEGNI
+99 EKQVEGNI

-113 NPNCGKTTLFNAL
+113 NPNCGKTTLFNSL

-164 SLNTFQEEEKV
+164 SINTFREEEKV

-180 FKNKREVIAVNVI
+180 FKNKEEVIAVNVI

-214 MICVLNMFDKCQS
+214 MICVLNMFDKLQS

-233 VQNLSESL
+233 VQNLSGAL
-241 KVKCI
+241 NVKCI

-253 YGLNELLNQIIVNYE
+253 YGLNELLNQIIKIYE

-282 ILTRDN
+282 ILTSDN
-288 NGKISTIPGGN
+288 NGKISTVPGGN
-299 ILTRDNNDKI
+299 ILTHN
-309 STIPDGNILTRDK
+309 

-331 DKGNIEY
+331 DKGNFEY
-338 IKSKGPEER
+338 IRSKGPEER

-352 TVLGQASYMPNN
+352 TILEQASYTYN
-364 DNTNRTVTKTLDR
+364 DNTNRAVTKTLDR

-400 SFGGRLSEY
+400 SFGGKLSGY

-440 GIETVIVFVPQLFI
+440 QLFI
-454 LYFSLFILEDS
+454 LYFFLFILEDS

-518 CLLVPMIS
+518 CLLVPMMS

-538 SLFFSDTAQMLI
+538 SLFFSDTAQVLI

-560 VAIICSKILHFF
+560 VAIICSKIIHFF

-584 FPEYKMP
+584 FPEYKIP

-602 NIKHF
+602 SIKHF

-621 LWGLEYFPQRNRDN
+621 LWGLEYFPQRNRNN

-650 ALKHNG
+650 VLKHNG
-656 FNWQINVSLIGGII
+656 FNWQINVSLLGGII

-684 KDVKDSKNKIKEN
+684 KDVKDSKDKIKEN
-697 MMKGGITIPSLLS
+697 MIKDGITIPSLLA

-718 TPCVGTLIAIKKEI
+718 TPCVGTLMAIKKEI
-732 GIKWMFISLFLNT
+732 GIKWMFISLSLNT

-750 LSFFVFNIAT
+750 SSLFVFNIAT
-760 FFYVK
+760 FFYAK